1 MRWRFECVESGH
13 GRPSFHGMGT
23 KANDKNEI
31 EVAHKQMAHLGR
43 NRQLDNTWET
53 LRKYNHLVHAN
64 RSLQTDGI
72 KAVLLKSFGFGQVSG
87 ELLVVHPD
95 YLLSTLSVEDF
106 QQSMVGASGAVMS
119 TMMSRSGTS
128 APCQGVASV

>member
-43 NRQLDNTWET
+43 SQCNPLPVICQKRHGADPRQPAAGQHVGD
-53 LRKYNHLVHAN
+53 A
-64 RSLQTDGI
+64 
-72 KAVLLKSFGFGQVSG
+72 AQVSG

>member
-1 MRWRFECVESGH
+1 MD
-13 GRPSFHGMGT
+13 GRVSTAWAPRPTTRT
-23 KANDKNEI
+23 KLRRDTGLI
-31 EVAHKQMAHLGR
+31 PG